1 MTMQTTETTAPA
13 GSTTNPSVHEIRL
26 LRGLRSDGR
35 PVTLADHRADMQPP
49 SSSRGHR
56 QALLNE
62 IEASGLR
69 GRGGAGFSTAVK
81 LAAIAGRNPVIVV
94 NATEGE
100 PVSEK
105 DRLLVV
111 RHPHLVLDGAI
122 LAAHA
127 TGSSEVRFCVGRGSA
142 GAFAAVREA
151 LAERGSEPGVSITV
165 HTAPHRFVA
174 GEESALVHWLN
185 GGDAVP
191 TGHRVRPFVRGVSGR
206 PTSVNNAET
215 LAHLAQIVTFG
226 APWFRGVGTADE
238 PGTRLTTVMGPDGAR
253 RIVEAPVGA
262 PLAGIA
268 AAAGAD
274 VETASAVLVGGYF
287 GTWLTPSVAQSAPF
301 SERGLAPSNASTGC
315 GVIVP
320 LPASVCPWC
329 ETARILQWMA
339 GESAGQCGVCVNGL
353 PAMAGAAA
361 QVGRGI
367 RVAKN
372 LKLLQRWA
380 GQVDGRGG
388 CRLPDGAVHLL
399 RSALDLDA
407 TLLNSHAASRGC
419 PYGAPAFLPMSDT
432 VGEPWR

>member
-287 GTWLTPSVAQSAPF
+287 GTWLTPSAAQSAPF

-320 LPASVCPWC
+320 LPASVCPMVRDRPNPAVDGGRVGRAMRRLRQRASGDGRRRG
-329 ETARILQWMA
+329 TGGSRNQG
-339 GESAGQCGVCVNGL
+339 GEEPEVA
-353 PAMAGAAA
+353 PAVGRPGRRSRRLSPPRRRGAPSPECPGPRRDAA
-361 QVGRGI
+361 QLARCQSWLPVRRAGVPPDERHGR
-367 RVAKN
+367 
-372 LKLLQRWA
+372 
-380 GQVDGRGG
+380 
-388 CRLPDGAVHLL
+388 
-399 RSALDLDA
+399 
-407 TLLNSHAASRGC
+407 
-419 PYGAPAFLPMSDT
+419 
-432 VGEPWR
+432 